1 MSNEI
6 FYRPEMVL
14 ADKAEPNDKSLS
26 ESVEVRVQEACNLKN
41 LSSLFSSA
49 DKNGDGNLTKAELKK
64 VKTEDSEEVATVKYV
79 LENFDDIANGDS
91 DNKTIS
97 RQDIDSRSREV
108 TVDALKA
115 IAKNPEGIS
124 GLDNGDLYALGAGI
138 PRGEAAADEF
148 VEELNKQLKAEGVTN
163 AYYEMERDVDI
174 QASIGGGTD
183 NILYLVINGEKQIV
197 ARQSAS
203 RARC

>member
-6 FYRPEMVL
+6 FYKPETVL
-14 ADKAEPNDKSLS
+14 ADRTKANDKSLN

-49 DKNGDGNLTKAELKK
+49 DKNGDGSLTKAELKK
-64 VKTEDSEEVATVKYV
+64 LKTEDSEEAATIKYV
-79 LENFDDIANGDS
+79 LQNFDDIANNDG
-91 DNKTIS
+91 DNKAIS
-97 RQDIDSRSREV
+97 RQDISSRAREV
-108 TVDALKA
+108 TIDALKE
-115 IAKNPEGIS
+115 IAKNPDGIS

-148 VEELNKQLKAEGVTN
+148 VEDINKQLSADGVTN
-163 AYYEMERDVDI
+163 AHYELERDIDI

-183 NILYLVINGEKQIV
+183 NILYLVTNGEKQIV
-197 ARQSAS
+197 ARQSVS